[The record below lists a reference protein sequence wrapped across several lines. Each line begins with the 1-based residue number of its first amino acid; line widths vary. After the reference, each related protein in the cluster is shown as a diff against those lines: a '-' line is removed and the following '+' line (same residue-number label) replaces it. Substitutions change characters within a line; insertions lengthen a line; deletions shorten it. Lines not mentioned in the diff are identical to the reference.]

1 MIWQMITNRNQWRWW
16 RQNRGYSIV
25 YQESTHELLVTEGK
39 KYLRMKYPCSTG
51 CTNTA
56 ENNYIASLLYS
67 VWIFHPEMSEQDNG
81 H

>member
-39 KYLRMKYPCSTG
+39 SIYG
-51 CTNTA
+51 
-56 ENNYIASLLYS
+56 
-67 VWIFHPEMSEQDNG
+67 
-81 H
+81 